1 MTKRI
6 TAISLHKRAIFA
18 CKVLNLEVEEI
29 WLQRSA
35 TGWHCYR
42 QFGAGA
48 QALIECQTAAQMES
62 FLRGVAFGADPR

>member
-1 MTKRI
+1 MTARI
-6 TAISLHKRAIFA
+6 TAHSLHKRAIFA

-42 QFGAGA
+42 RF
-48 QALIECQTAAQMES
+48 ALIECQTAAEMMA
-62 FLRGVAFGADPR
+62 FLRGVSFGADPR